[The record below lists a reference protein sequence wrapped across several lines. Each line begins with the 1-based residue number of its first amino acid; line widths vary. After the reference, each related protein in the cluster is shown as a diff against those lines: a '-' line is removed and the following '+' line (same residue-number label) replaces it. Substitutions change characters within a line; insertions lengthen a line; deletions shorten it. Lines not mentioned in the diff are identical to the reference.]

1 VYEHVRAAP
10 GSERLV
16 TPEAVPVWLD
26 VAGIASRAIATII
39 DSVIIVVVMAGVARA
54 TSGVN
59 SDATLAGVL
68 TTAVVLSV
76 LWGYYMLFEGLWRGR
91 TPGKAAQHVRVVRT
105 DGQPVGWL
113 QVVVRNLLRPID
125 LLPGSYLLG
134 AAFVVL
140 TGRSQRLGDLAAG
153 TLVVRDRRA
162 PAPVVLGTTPAAAE
176 AARTL
181 DASALRER
189 EYGLIRSFLERRQT
203 LSTTSRRA
211 LAGQLA
217 SMVRDRVPGTPSNAD
232 DESVLEATAAAYRG
246 RFSSDRTLP
255 PPPSRI

>member
-1 VYEHVRAAP
+1 
-10 GSERLV
+10 LV

-39 DSVIIVVVMAGVARA
+39 DSVIIAVVIIGVVRA
-54 TSGVN
+54 TSGVP
-59 SDATLAGVL
+59 SDTTLAGVL
-68 TTAVVLSV
+68 TTAMVLTV
-76 LWGYYMLFEGLWRGR
+76 LWGYYMLFEGLGHGR
-91 TPGKAAQHVRVVRT
+91 TPGKAAQHIRVVRA

-125 LLPGSYLLG
+125 LLPGSYVLG
-134 AAFVVL
+134 AVFVVL
-140 TGRSQRLGDLAAG
+140 TRRSQRLGDLAAG

-189 EYGLIRSFLERRQT
+189 EYGLIRSFLERRQS

-211 LAGQLA
+211 LAGELA
-217 SMVRDRVPGTPSNAD
+217 SMVRDRVRGAPASAD
-232 DESVLEATAAAYRG
+232 DESVLEAAAAAYRG

-255 PPPSRI
+255 PPPSRS